1 MRTALDDDRA
11 DVDADE
17 YGSCSPLLSVTA
29 ATGMSIVLHRWPW
42 RTRPPARVGPWPRPK
57 RRYTASRPKGW
68 RLSRYCADSTA
79 ELEVLLYPASNG
91 KIEHFWLVLQQD
103 WDLWHAMRSD
113 KAAAITELK
122 PLRPP
127 P

>member
-1 MRTALDDDRA
+1 MR
-11 DVDADE
+11 DAEHHQRVVRWERD
-17 YGSCSPLLSVTA
+17 TA
-29 ATGMSIVLHRWPW
+29 ADLFDPEYCIIRCKRATD
-42 RTRPPARVGPWPRPK
+42 PPP
-57 RRYTASRPKGW
+57 
-68 RLSRYCADSTA
+68 
-79 ELEVLLYPASNG
+79 SNG